1 VKRRYQVL
9 VPVLAAA
16 LFGLAVY
23 HVVSASQTLPA
34 PPPPADPPRTPFAH
48 TIAGSGL
55 VEAQTENIA
64 IGSALAGVVLE
75 VYVPVEEVGKQVTA
89 GAPLFRVD
97 DRHLL
102 AQLEYQEAGVAS
114 ARAQLAKLEQ
124 QPRPEELPPSAAK
137 VRTAQANVALQLDL
151 AERARHL
158 ASTEAMS
165 REEVVQ
171 RRLTLEVARQQLAQA
186 EADDQLLRAGAWEA
200 DKAVARAAV
209 AMAAAQVKQTRTEI
223 ERALVRAPV
232 DGRVLQVNVRPG
244 EYVGNQ
250 PGQALMV
257 LGHAQELHV
266 RANIDERDVDRFR
279 PGLSARALTRGAARN
294 AYPLR
299 FVRVEPYVI
308 PKKSLTGDN
317 TERVD
322 TRVLQVI
329 YALKAGE
336 RPVYVGQQLDVFL
349 DIDAAD
355 GAGPSQPE
363 PGSSGPAAAAT
374 AVRQR

>member
-1 VKRRYQVL
+1 MRRRYQFL

-16 LFGLAVY
+16 MFGLAVY
-23 HVVSASQTLPA
+23 HVVRASQTLPA
-34 PPPPADPPRTPFAH
+34 PPPPAEPARTPFAR
-48 TIAGSGL
+48 TIAGAAL

-64 IGSALAGVVLE
+64 VGSALAGVVLE
-75 VYVPVEEVGKQVTA
+75 VYVPVDEVGKQVKA
-89 GAPLFRVD
+89 GDPLFRVD
-97 DRHLL
+97 DRHLR
-102 AQLEYQEAGVAS
+102 AQLEYQEANMVS

-137 VRTAQANVALQLDL
+137 VRTAEASVALQRDL
-151 AERARHL
+151 AQRARKL
-158 ASTEAMS
+158 AASAAMAP
-165 REEVVQ
+165 EDINQ
-171 RRLTLEVARQQLAQA
+171 RLLTLEVARQQLAQA
-186 EADDQLLRAGAWEA
+186 EADDRLLRAGAWDA

-209 AMAAAQVKQTRTEI
+209 AMAAAQAKQTRTEI

-250 PGQALMV
+250 AGTALMV
-257 LGHAQELHV
+257 LGRAQRLHV
-266 RANIDERDVDRFR
+266 RVDIDERDVDRFR
-279 PGLSARALTRGAARN
+279 PGLPARAMTRGAARHS
-294 AYPLR
+294 YPLT

-329 YALKAGE
+329 YALGAGD
-336 RPVYVGQQLDVFL
+336 RPVYVGQQLDVFM
-349 DIDAAD
+349 DTDVTGVARSEA
-355 GAGPSQPE
+355 
-363 PGSSGPAAAAT
+363 
-374 AVRQR
+374 R